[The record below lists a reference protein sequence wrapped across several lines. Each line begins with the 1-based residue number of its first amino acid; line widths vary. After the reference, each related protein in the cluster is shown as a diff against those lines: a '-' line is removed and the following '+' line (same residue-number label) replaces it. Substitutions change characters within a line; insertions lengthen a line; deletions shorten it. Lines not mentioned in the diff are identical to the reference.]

1 TGSIFLN
8 GLNGNGSGINF
19 TGYGTGVIISSASG
33 KLISSTIDLSSGSY
47 VANILGIT
55 NGGTGTSSTPSQGTL
70 LIGNASNG
78 YSVANLTAGFGI
90 TITNG
95 NGSITIGSNQ
105 GTNWFTQ
112 NAGLLYPINSTL
124 DFALG
129 GSSTSSSKF
138 AVINVNSG
146 TPTASISANNGNNAT
161 YLTGNGTLGTTNA
174 QNLTIGGST
183 TGNITISPLNGNGT
197 LTLNG
202 NFVQTG
208 SSTFTTGTG
217 LTTVSG
223 NLLASGTASVSGA
236 LTLFGTPTIQST
248 SFQNLTLGSS
258 TTGSIFLN
266 GLNGNGSGINFTGY
280 GTGVLLSSQTGNI
293 TSGTVNLASSS
304 YVSGILGSVNG
315 GSPFDI
321 GSGSIFE
328 RNNTLDL
335 LLGGSSTSSSKFAF
349 INVNSGTPT
358 ASISANSG
366 NNATYL
372 TGNGTLGT
380 TNTQNLT
387 IGSPSTGN
395 VTINALNGGTGSVIT
410 LNGLTEQNSA
420 TTVNY
425 NTGNTVIGT
434 TATNSTLQLNANGTG
449 TLTLNNGGTGNI
461 QFFGTSNYI
470 TSTGTLQLQGNIYQP
485 VSGGI
490 SGYFQLANN
499 VISPSNTINDLAIG
513 GNSTS
518 SALFQIFGSSGNAS
532 TSGSITF
539 NNVAGNIQ
547 TTNSKNLTIGGATT
561 GNITLNPLNG
571 IAGGN
576 ISPAV
581 NNVTDLGTT
590 TLAYRNIY
598 AATDIKVG
606 GTSVCLQNSA
616 SCGFALGTNYWQLN
630 NNALSPYNNTL
641 DVLIG
646 STSTSS
652 AKFAFLNV
660 AGNTPTASIS
670 AGNGTNNS
678 TYLTGTGVLST
689 TNAQNLTIGGSTT
702 GNIALT
708 PLNGNGSVTVNGN
721 IILPNNNTV
730 TGITGYTNVS
740 GALGVGSTTGSPT
753 YYINTTTSS
762 L

>member
-1 TGSIFLN
+1 
-8 GLNGNGSGINF
+8 
-19 TGYGTGVIISSASG
+19 
-33 KLISSTIDLSSGSY
+33 
-47 VANILGIT
+47 
-55 NGGTGTSSTPSQGTL
+55 
-70 LIGNASNG
+70 
-78 YSVANLTAGFGI
+78 
-90 TITNG
+90 
-95 NGSITIGSNQ
+95 
-105 GTNWFTQ
+105 
-112 NAGLLYPINSTL
+112 
-124 DFALG
+124 
-129 GSSTSSSKF
+129 
-138 AVINVNSG
+138 
-146 TPTASISANNGNNAT
+146 
-161 YLTGNGTLGTTNA
+161 
-174 QNLTIGGST
+174 
-183 TGNITISPLNGNGT
+183 
-197 LTLNG
+197 
-202 NFVQTG
+202 
-208 SSTFTTGTG
+208 
-217 LTTVSG
+217 LTTVG
-223 NLLASGTASVSGA
+223 GSV
-236 LTLFGTPTIQST
+236 QV
-248 SFQNLTLGSS
+248 
-258 TTGSIFLN
+258 
-266 GLNGNGSGINFTGY
+266 NGN
-280 GTGVLLSSQTGNI
+280 
-293 TSGTVNLASSS
+293 
-304 YVSGILGSVNG
+304 
-315 GSPFDI
+315 
-321 GSGSIFE
+321 
-328 RNNTLDL
+328 
-335 LLGGSSTSSSKFAF
+335 
-349 INVNSGTPT
+349 
-358 ASISANSG
+358 
-366 NNATYL
+366 YL
-372 TGNGTLGT
+372 
-380 TNTQNLT
+380 
-387 IGSPSTGN
+387 
-395 VTINALNGGTGSVIT
+395 
-410 LNGLTEQNSA
+410 
-420 TTVNY
+420 
-425 NTGNTVIGT
+425 
-434 TATNSTLQLNANGTG
+434 
-449 TLTLNNGGTGNI
+449 
-461 QFFGTSNYI
+461 F
-470 TSTGTLQLQGNIYQP
+470 QP

-518 SALFQIFGSSGNAS
+518 SALFQIFGATGNAS

-547 TTNSKNLTIGGATT
+547 TTNSKNLTIGGATS

-576 ISPAV
+576 ISPAI

-762 L
+762 LNSLQLAGNL